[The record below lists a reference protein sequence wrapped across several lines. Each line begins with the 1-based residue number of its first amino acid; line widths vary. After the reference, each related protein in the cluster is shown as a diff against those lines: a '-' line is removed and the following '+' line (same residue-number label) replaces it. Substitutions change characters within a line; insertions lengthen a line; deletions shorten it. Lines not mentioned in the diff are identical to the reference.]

1 MNEKKTLRNELK
13 VRRKFDNPE
22 SKAFADGKIVSVFLA
37 SEQYHESS
45 SLLIYVSVGDEIDTY
60 GIISRVFAD
69 NKSVAVPYCKGKT
82 MEFYEIASLNELI
95 PGAYGIPSVDTEN
108 KEPFI
113 PNDGTLCIVPALAF
127 DRSGGRIGYGGG
139 FYDRYLSRYSVSTL
153 GLCYEKCLLE
163 SIPLEEHD
171 VRIDC
176 IITENELIK
185 TRR

>member
-1 MNEKKTLRNELK
+1 MIEKTMLRNELK
-13 VRRKFDNPE
+13 FRRKFDNLE
-22 SKAFADGKIVSVFLA
+22 SKAVADGNIVSVFLA
-37 SEQYHESS
+37 SEQYLNSA

-60 GIISRVFAD
+60 GIISRAFAD

-82 MEFYEIASLNELI
+82 MEFYEIDALNDLVS
-95 PGAYGIPSVDTEN
+95 GAYGIPTVDPED
-108 KEPFI
+108 KKPFI
-113 PNDGTLCIVPALAF
+113 PNEGTLCIVPALGF

-139 FYDRYLSRYSVSTL
+139 FYDRFLSRYSVPTV
-153 GLCYEKCLLE
+153 GFCYNKCLLE
-163 SIPLEEHD
+163 SIPIEEHD